1 MKKAMHLIM
10 SLLIYWNKIDEK
22 DVPLNYSR
30 FYKKYVQTEKSN
42 LKKIK
47 INNKVIHQS
56 KLINYLK
63 GDLDE
68 DETKKDLNDILK
80 KVKKNK
86 KYFVSIKDIILLETL
101 KSDGIEFDKNMI
113 LYMRLTTQ
121 ICPQIYRN

>member
-1 MKKAMHLIM
+1 MFKLKNRI
-10 SLLIYWNKIDEK
+10 
-22 DVPLNYSR
+22 
-30 FYKKYVQTEKSN
+30 
-42 LKKIK
+42 KKIK

-101 KSDGIEFDKNMI
+101 KSDGIEFDKKYNS
-113 LYMRLTTQ
+113 LMRLTTQ